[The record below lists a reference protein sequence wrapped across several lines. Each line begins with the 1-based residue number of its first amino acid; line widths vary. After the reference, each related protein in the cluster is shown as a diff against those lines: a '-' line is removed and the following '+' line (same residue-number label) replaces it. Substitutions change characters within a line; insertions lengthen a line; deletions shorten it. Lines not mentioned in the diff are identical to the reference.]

1 MKKILTLLAILSLTV
16 CISLLLVACR
26 SEGEC
31 SHEWGEPTVVEAP
44 TCTKGGYSVS
54 TCIKCGETTRT
65 ILYSSDHLY
74 SEKWSYDGS
83 YHWREAICQ
92 HTGQTTDPEP
102 HTIVGKNCS
111 VCGALKASQ
120 GLSYRSDIENG
131 TYIVTGVGT
140 TVETDIVIARYYSG
154 KDIVA
159 IGDSAFEGTRGI
171 NSIHLQESI
180 KRVGNRA
187 FASSE
192 SLTEV
197 TLTAGVEY
205 LGSCLFIGCD
215 SLTTVVFIGTV
226 EQFEAIEKAG
236 DWDGG
241 NEGFTVECT
250 DGTLTPNRHTYSE
263 EWSYDN
269 TYHWRVDTCGHSSLI
284 ADYGEHTFDGKYCTS
299 CGTVKATQGLSY
311 RGDNQNGTY
320 IVTGVGTTLETE
332 IVVARYYNGKTI
344 VALDAS
350 AFEGASGITGVY
362 LQQYITRIGDRA
374 FANSKSLTEVTLSA
388 GLEYMGSCLFIGCD
402 SLTTVVFIG
411 TVEQF
416 EAIEK
421 AGDWDGGNEGFVVKC
436 TDGTVTPTR
445 HIYSEEWSYDNNYH
459 WRTDACGHS
468 TLIADY
474 GEHTFVGSTCTGC
487 GIIKA
492 TQGLAYRGNLITGTY
507 EVVGLGTTLDT
518 EIVVARYYNGVEIT
532 AVADNAFGGT
542 AGLKSV
548 YLQRY
553 IISIGNRA
561 FADSADLETVML
573 SNGLSYIGS
582 EIFAGCDSLT
592 TVVFYGTVEQFEAIE
607 KAEDWSAGHTGY
619 VIVCSNGQIQM

>member
-1 MKKILTLLAILSLTV
+1 MPAYGSNHRPG
-16 CISLLLVACR
+16 AAHDCR
-26 SEGEC
+26 KELQRLR
-31 SHEWGEPTVVEAP
+31 
-44 TCTKGGYSVS
+44 
-54 TCIKCGETTRT
+54 RT
-65 ILYSSDHLY
+65 D
-74 SEKWSYDGS
+74 
-83 YHWREAICQ
+83 
-92 HTGQTTDPEP
+92 
-102 HTIVGKNCS
+102 
-111 VCGALKASQ
+111 ASQ

-205 LGSCLFIGCD
+205 L
-215 SLTTVVFIGTV
+215 
-226 EQFEAIEKAG
+226 
-236 DWDGG
+236 
-241 NEGFTVECT
+241 
-250 DGTLTPNRHTYSE
+250 
-263 EWSYDN
+263 
-269 TYHWRVDTCGHSSLI
+269 
-284 ADYGEHTFDGKYCTS
+284 
-299 CGTVKATQGLSY
+299 
-311 RGDNQNGTY
+311 
-320 IVTGVGTTLETE
+320 
-332 IVVARYYNGKTI
+332 
-344 VALDAS
+344 
-350 AFEGASGITGVY
+350 
-362 LQQYITRIGDRA
+362 
-374 FANSKSLTEVTLSA
+374 
-388 GLEYMGSCLFIGCD
+388 GSCLFIGCD

-573 SNGLSYIGS
+573 SNGLNYIGS